1 MKLEDEK
8 LIGKKEYYYNNSD
21 DDYNKI
27 NMNRITIPVLSII
40 AENDTLVSPMSSLAI
55 DDNISSKEK
64 VFFKH
69 PCGHVSLCISDKTH
83 QELWPKVSNW
93 IKS

>member
-1 MKLEDEK
+1 
-8 LIGKKEYYYNNSD
+8 
-21 DDYNKI
+21 
-27 NMNRITIPVLSII
+27 
-40 AENDTLVSPMSSLAI
+40 MSSLAI

-69 PCGHVSLCISDKTH
+69 PGGHVSLCISDKTH